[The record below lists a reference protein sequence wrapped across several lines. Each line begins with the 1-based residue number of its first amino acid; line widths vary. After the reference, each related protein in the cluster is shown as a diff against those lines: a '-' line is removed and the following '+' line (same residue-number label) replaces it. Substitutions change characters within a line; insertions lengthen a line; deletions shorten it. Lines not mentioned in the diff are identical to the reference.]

1 MPGVEI
7 FGREEEL
14 DQLGSIVADAVAGEG
29 RLVFLT
35 SPTGGGKSTLI
46 TALRERVDAD
56 ELGEVEALRFVCAPS
71 TPYGPFLE
79 LLSDLAG
86 RDRRRIVAARAKSIL
101 IATAPLVLKAIPAF
115 GELAAA
121 GFTELMKSAE
131 SGATMDAVSTQ
142 IVEALERI
150 ADEES
155 PLLVMLDEAHLI
167 DEGSGE
173 VVRRFV
179 AEGVPDHLVL
189 VLSFD
194 PQRVPD
200 GHPLRQLRSDAML
213 GRFGVDIKLAP
224 LDEADVAEM
233 MRGRW
238 GDQPHPLLAAWVV
251 DRCGGNAAFVVA
263 FLRALEDAQ
272 VVRRVEGGVELDGVL
287 DRTPDGWVIGG
298 TLAGAVVPA
307 SLKQLAA
314 LQAAVLGPD
323 ERSLLQEASIQGEQF
338 AGRILVEMLGADEA
352 ELRKRLTPLT
362 ERRLIA
368 YDDDVW
374 WNDRSVVWRFDPRV
388 LQSAFYEAATES
400 EYDRKQ
406 LHRRVADIL
415 QQIVADDPRPP
426 GRILLQL
433 ARHRQEA
440 GQAVEAAGWLL
451 KAAQAA
457 AAAGSWRGTYQL
469 CRDALALLD
478 VADDDRTRAEAT
490 GLLLLAAGWF
500 WDQAAAGDVD
510 TLQALAESGEQA
522 ARRLGE
528 PGPLARFLYG
538 RGLLAYVAEGYAE
551 AIRLL
556 REAGALAAKDFDIV
570 GRVLLMT
577 RLGHALDSGEGLGAG
592 LAVLQDAQELL
603 DGMGADGGLD
613 AREVA
618 RARGLLSRDIG
629 VALYDLGDYAAA
641 APQLRNAVPAL
652 AGGGPEDQAWAL
664 CFRAQLEAAF
674 GEDDEARGSV
684 DAALAVLHPNPQTTR
699 AFLLGMRARLA
710 LEAGHT
716 DQAAKDVEAALAE
729 AFAAPDVTTT
739 ALVRILYAEVAV
751 GLGRFDDAVAQ
762 LDQAA
767 KESYGAAR
775 VVVGVHATRARL
787 ELARGEPAAAAD
799 SAELAL
805 VELAKSD
812 GAVPFFR
819 TDEVLWWCAQAQLAA
834 GRDARETI
842 ALARAAVERRTAGLP
857 AEEEQAYRATPVVAG
872 IAALA

>member
-1 MPGVEI
+1 MSGVEI
-7 FGREEEL
+7 FGREDEL
-14 DQLGSIVADAVAGEG
+14 QQLGRIVAGAVAGDG

-46 TALRERVDAD
+46 AALRERVEAD

-86 RDRRRIVAARAKSIL
+86 RDRKRIVAARAKSIL
-101 IATAPLVLKAIPAF
+101 TATAPLVLKAIPAF

-131 SGATMDAVSTQ
+131 GGATMDAVSTQ
-142 IVEALERI
+142 IAEALERI

-155 PLLVMLDEAHLI
+155 PLLVILDEAHLI
-167 DEGSGE
+167 DEGSCE

-179 AEGVPDHLVL
+179 AEGVPNHLAL

-200 GHPLRQLRSDAML
+200 GHALRQLRSDAML
-213 GRFGVDIKLAP
+213 GRFGVDMKLAP
-224 LDEADVAEM
+224 LDESDVAEM
-233 MRGRW
+233 MAGRW
-238 GDQPHPLLAAWVV
+238 GAPPHPLLAAWVV
-251 DRCGGNAAFVVA
+251 DRCGGNAAFIVA

-272 VVRRVEGGVELDGVL
+272 VVRRVDGGAELDGTL

-298 TLAGAVVPA
+298 ALAGAVVPA

-338 AGRILVEMLGADEA
+338 AGRVLVEMLGADEA
-352 ELRKRLTPLT
+352 ELRKRLMPLT

-388 LQSAFYEAATES
+388 LHSAFYEAATES

-415 QQIVADDPRPP
+415 EQIVADDARPP

-433 ARHRQEA
+433 ARHRREA
-440 GQAVEAAGWLL
+440 AQAVEAAGWLL

-469 CRDALALLD
+469 CRDALTLLD

-500 WDQAAAGDVD
+500 WDQAAAGEVD

-556 REAGALAAKDFDIV
+556 RQAEALAANDFDVV

-577 RLGHALDSGEGLGAG
+577 RLGHARPAEPRHRRRALRPRRLRCRGPAAPGRRPGARRRRSRRSGLGA
-592 LAVLQDAQELL
+592 LL
-603 DGMGADGGLD
+603 P
-613 AREVA
+613 
-618 RARGLLSRDIG
+618 RA
-629 VALYDLGDYAAA
+629 
-641 APQLRNAVPAL
+641 
-652 AGGGPEDQAWAL
+652 AGGCVRRSRRGAGERGCGAGS
-664 CFRAQLEAAF
+664 AAS
-674 GEDDEARGSV
+674 E
-684 DAALAVLHPNPQTTR
+684 P
-699 AFLLGMRARLA
+699 
-710 LEAGHT
+710 AGH
-716 DQAAKDVEAALAE
+716 
-729 AFAAPDVTTT
+729 
-739 ALVRILYAEVAV
+739 
-751 GLGRFDDAVAQ
+751 
-762 LDQAA
+762 
-767 KESYGAAR
+767 ESI
-775 VVVGVHATRARL
+775 
-787 ELARGEPAAAAD
+787 PA
-799 SAELAL
+799 
-805 VELAKSD
+805 
-812 GAVPFFR
+812 
-819 TDEVLWWCAQAQLAA
+819 
-834 GRDARETI
+834 RDARAPRARSGRNRRGRCGHGGGAGRSVGSPERGHHGSRSDP
-842 ALARAAVERRTAGLP
+842 LRRGRGRARALRRCRFSARPGGEGVLRSGAGDRRRP
-857 AEEEQAYRATPVVAG
+857 RH
-872 IAALA
+872 